1 MNWEFIRVYKSDY
14 VNFDITSL
22 ALHAETAQ
30 KGMPI
35 PLIFYIL
42 SIFAI

>member
-22 ALHAETAQ
+22 ARDVNTINIL
-30 KGMPI
+30 
-35 PLIFYIL
+35 YIVYICHL
-42 SIFAI
+42 DVYQTT